1 MATLYWRG
9 DADAV
14 VGVRTASIDSVDATP
29 ANNTFF
35 VTIGGVAISAVG
47 DTDVATTATNL
58 RASLNASTHPY
69 FAAITWSGSTGDI
82 IGTADT
88 AGVPFVAVL
97 TETGAGTGAV
107 TDFATTTA
115 SAGPSDWSTGDNWFT
130 SGGSQGTVP
139 ASADDVIIANAASH
153 IVYGLDQNA
162 IALNSL
168 SIHLSFT
175 GKIGMER
182 NTFYTAANGQ
192 TTDTTKVEYREDY
205 LKIGTELLD
214 IGQVFGT
221 GTNAGSTRIKINNV
235 DAAAS
240 TTTVHNTATSGD
252 TPHPAVRLLNTHA
265 SSTLLVR
272 RASGGVGVA
281 IDEPGETTTFLSIT
295 ISDNSTATRV
305 ITGDGL
311 TLTTWTQNGGT
322 NLLRLVE
329 DGVLTTCNVR
339 GGSLVTNGDWTLTTL
354 NITAGTIAAN
364 HSRVSGDSIT
374 TANLTAGSTNSRGS
388 AAARTWVTVNMGDDA
403 TLTADSN
410 LTITTFNEPTTP
422 FSMSIFPV

>member
-1 MATLYWRG
+1 
-9 DADAV
+9 
-14 VGVRTASIDSVDATP
+14 
-29 ANNTFF
+29 
-35 VTIGGVAISAVG
+35 
-47 DTDVATTATNL
+47 
-58 RASLNASTHPY
+58 
-69 FAAITWSGSTGDI
+69 
-82 IGTADT
+82 
-88 AGVPFVAVL
+88 VPFVAAL
-97 TETGAGTGAV
+97 TETGAGTGTV
-107 TDFATTTA
+107 TDFAATTA

-130 SGGSQGTVP
+130 SGGSQGTAP
-139 ASADDVIIANAASH
+139 ASADDVILTNAANH

-162 IALNSL
+162 VALNSL

-182 NTFYTAANGQ
+182 NAFYTAANGQ
-192 TTDTTKVEYREDY
+192 TTDLTKVEYREDY
-205 LKIGTELLD
+205 LKIGAELLD

-221 GTNAGSTRIKINNV
+221 GTNAGSTRLKINNV

-252 TPHPAVRLLNTHA
+252 TPHPSVRLLNTHA

-281 IDEPGETTTFLSIT
+281 IDEPGETATFSSIT

-311 TLTTWTQNGGT
+311 SLTTWTQNGGT
-322 NLLRLVE
+322 NLLRLLE
-329 DGVLTTCNVR
+329 DDSLTTCNVR

-354 NITAGTIAAN
+354 NITGGTIAAN
-364 HSRVSGDSIT
+364 HSRVAGVSIT
-374 TANLTAGSTNSRGS
+374 TANLTAGSTNTRGS
-388 AAARTWVTVNMGDDA
+388 SAARTWTTVNMGDDA
-403 TLTADSN
+403 TLSADSN

-422 FSMSIFPV
+422 FSMTNTPL